1 MNHECDFILAASL
14 DGLRI
19 EHLEPG
25 RLVRVP
31 VDGDRSSK
39 KSGAYRFF
47 DDDCPTGIWWNWKTQ
62 AYGTWCAKRDRDMDD
77 RERAAHHE
85 RIRVAQLER
94 EAEQTRTWRANAERN
109 SDIWNKAQPITS
121 GDPVGRY
128 LASRHLAIPVGDT
141 LRYHAGLPYWDRGQ
155 CIGLFPVMLA
165 KIQAPTGEAIGLHR
179 TFLAPDGRKA
189 NVPTVKKLMPA
200 SGRMA
205 GAAIRLGDPI
215 ARPYGPSLGVAE
227 GIETALAVQAHFG
240 LPCWAAVSAGG
251 MKAFEWPVDV
261 KSLFVMSDND
271 ESEVGQTA
279 GKQLAQRAAGRGL
292 VARHCMAP
300 DVGADWCDVLA
311 KERV

>member
-1 MNHECDFILAASL
+1 MNHNHAFILAASL

-47 DDDCPTGIWWNWKTQ
+47 DDDCPTGIWWNWRTQ

-77 RERAAHHE
+77 LERAAHRE
-85 RIRVAQLER
+85 RIRLAQLER

-109 SDIWNKAQPITS
+109 SDIWNKARPITP
-121 GDPVGRY
+121 GDPVGLY
-128 LASRHLAIPVGDT
+128 LASRYLTIPAGDT
-141 LRYHAGLPYWDRGQ
+141 LRLHAGLPYWDQGQ
-155 CIGLFPVMLA
+155 CVGLFPVMLA
-165 KIQAPTGEAIGLHR
+165 KVQAPTGEMIGLHR
-179 TFLAPDGRKA
+179 TFLTPDGRKA
-189 NVPTVKKLMPA
+189 KVPTVRKLMPA
-200 SGRMA
+200 SGRMS
-205 GAAIRLGDPI
+205 GAAIRFGDPI
-215 ARPYGPSLGVAE
+215 ARPYGLSLGVAE
-227 GIETALAVQAHFG
+227 GIETALAVTAYFG

-251 MKAFEWPVDV
+251 MKSFEWPADV
-261 KSLFVMSDND
+261 KAIFVMSDND
-271 ESEVGQTA
+271 ENEVGQTA

-300 DVGADWCDVLA
+300 DVGTDWCDLLA
-311 KERV
+311 KERA